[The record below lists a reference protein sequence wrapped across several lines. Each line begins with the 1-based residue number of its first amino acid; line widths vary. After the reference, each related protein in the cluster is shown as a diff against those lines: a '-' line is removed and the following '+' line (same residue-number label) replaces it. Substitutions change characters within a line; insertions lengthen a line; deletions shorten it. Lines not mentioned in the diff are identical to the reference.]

1 MSIDR
6 NRGWS
11 RLVVPVLVAGLACAA
26 TLAQADDDV
35 FEGKLRPCLS
45 DGTSIGGVNSCG
57 KRWTLKSGEVDL
69 DRDGDVE
76 VELKGLVL
84 DDAST
89 GEFNGTAD
97 GVTQV
102 VVSLVCGGTGK
113 AAVVAESDRF
123 PLSKDGKASIET
135 KLRMPSAC
143 VAPVILVREIWDG
156 KVGGWLA
163 ATGF

>member
-1 MSIDR
+1 MHPFHQSLCAI
-6 NRGWS
+6 
-11 RLVVPVLVAGLACAA
+11 LLCLAAATPVL
-26 TLAQADDDV
+26 ADDDV
-35 FEGKLRPCLS
+35 LEGKLRACPS

-57 KRWTLKSGEVDL
+57 KIWKLKSGEVDL
-69 DRDGDVE
+69 DRDGDIEVE
-76 VELKGLVL
+76 VRGLVL
-84 DDAST
+84 NDAST

-102 VVSLVCGGTGK
+102 VVSLVCGGSK

-123 PLSKDGKASIET
+123 PLSKDGNASIET
-135 KLRMPSAC
+135 KLRMPAQC
-143 VAPVILVREIWDG
+143 IAPIVLVREIWDG

>member
-1 MSIDR
+1 MRISLFKAVSASAVIASFFVF
-6 NRGWS
+6 GT
-11 RLVVPVLVAGLACAA
+11 AK
-26 TLAQADDDV
+26 ADDTLL
-35 FEGKLRPCLS
+35 ESKLRACPS

-57 KRWTLKSGEVDL
+57 KVWKIKSGEVEL
-69 DRDGDVE
+69 DRDGDLE
-76 VELKGLVL
+76 VEIKGLVL

-102 VVSLVCGGTGK
+102 VVSLVCGGGSK
-113 AAVVAESDRF
+113 ASVVAETDRF
-123 PLSKDGKASIET
+123 PLSKNGKADIET
-135 KLRMPSAC
+135 KLRMPSQC

>member
-1 MSIDR
+1 MMRTLFPSCTAMA
-6 NRGWS
+6 
-11 RLVVPVLVAGLACAA
+11 VLVAGLSLTAPAS
-26 TLAQADDDV
+26 ADDALI
-35 FEGKLRPCLS
+35 EGKLRACPS

-57 KRWTLKSGEVDL
+57 KIWKLRSGEVEL
-69 DRDGDVE
+69 ETDGEIE

-84 DDAST
+84 DDPST

-102 VVSLVCGGTGK
+102 VVSLVCGGSK
-113 AAVVAESDRF
+113 ASVVAETDRF
-123 PLSKDGKASIET
+123 PLSKNGNAKIET
-135 KLRMPSAC
+135 KLKLPAQC
-143 VAPVILVREIWDG
+143 IAPIVLVREIWDG

>member
-1 MSIDR
+1 MR
-6 NRGWS
+6 TT
-11 RLVVPVLVAGLACAA
+11 LAAGALWCAA
-26 TLAQADDDV
+26 AAAMFATTTGAARADDDV

-57 KRWTLKSGEVDL
+57 KRWKLKSGEVDL
-69 DRDGDVE
+69 DRDGDIE

-113 AAVVAESDRF
+113 AMVVAESERF
-123 PLSKDGKASIET
+123 PLSKDGMASVET
-135 KLRMPSAC
+135 KLKMPAAC